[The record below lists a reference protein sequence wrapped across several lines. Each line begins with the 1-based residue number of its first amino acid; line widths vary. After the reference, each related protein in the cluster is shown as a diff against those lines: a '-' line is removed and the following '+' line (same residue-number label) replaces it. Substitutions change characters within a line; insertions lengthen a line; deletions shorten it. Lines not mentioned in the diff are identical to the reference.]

1 MDGVLV
7 IDKPSGMTS
16 HDVVAAVRR
25 LLGERRIGH
34 TGTLDPMATGVLPL
48 AIGRATRLVSLLTAS
63 QKEYLAEVR
72 FGFTTDSYDVTGEE
86 TGRTGL
92 VPAPATL
99 DHALAQLSGTYLQ
112 APPPVSAKKIAGR
125 RAYDLARAGTPV
137 QPASV
142 PVTVT
147 LDLLGFEEG
156 VASLRVCS
164 SPGFYVRSLAHALGE
179 LAGTGACLQ
188 ALRRTRSGDFALA
201 SAVGLGSLQNSRGV
215 GPAALLPL
223 ERLLPGVPAVVLTDD
238 GEQRVS
244 HGRDVGS
251 PHVQNGWDPGW
262 QEAGVPAHARLF
274 SSRGE
279 LLALAVPAALPGFLH
294 PSAVLR

>member
-7 IDKPSGMTS
+7 IDKPTGMTS

-63 QKEYLAEVR
+63 TKEYLAEVR
-72 FGFTTDSYDVTGEE
+72 FGLTTDSYDVTGEE
-86 TGRTGL
+86 TSCTGL
-92 VPAPATL
+92 IPDAGTL
-99 DHALAQLSGTYLQ
+99 DQALTHLSGSYLQ
-112 APPPVSAKKIAGR
+112 PPPPVSAKKIAGR

-142 PVTVT
+142 PVTVS
-147 LDLLGFEEG
+147 LELLGFGGG
-156 VASLRVCS
+156 VATLRVRS

-179 LAGTGACLQ
+179 VAGTGACLQ
-188 ALRRTRSGDFALA
+188 ALRRVASGDFTLA
-201 SAVGLGSLQNSRGV
+201 SAIGLDRLQDSRGV
-215 GPAALLPL
+215 APASLLPL
-223 ERLLPGVPAVVLTDD
+223 EQLLPGVPAVVLTAD

-244 HGRDVGS
+244 HGRDVGA
-251 PHVQNGWDPGW
+251 PHVQSGWAAGW
-262 QEAGVPAHARLF
+262 LDQGVPAHARLF
-274 SSRGE
+274 SGQGQ
-279 LLALAVPAALPGFLH
+279 LLALAVPGELSGFLH